1 MQLPAATGSRATT
14 LAILALAGATLD
26 TRLRYG
32 NDAADPRRHSSRVL
46 LGAR

>member
-1 MQLPAATGSRATT
+1 MQPPAATSSRATT

-32 NDAADPRRHSSRVL
+32 NCKVAAL
-46 LGAR
+46 LQP